1 MKVKYK
7 AWSNTYQYMIGN
19 TEQEY
24 EGKVYQWV
32 AQGQDLTIIPSTGLT
47 NTKDE
52 IIWYG
57 DIYWL
62 AGYGSLVVEELHDV
76 MQVMEAKGE
85 NDLGVYLGNKYEH
98 PDIYEQAGGED

>member
-1 MKVKYK
+1 MEILHK
-7 AWSNTYQYMIGN
+7 AWSNTDQFMIGN
-19 TEQEY
+19 TEQAY
-24 EGKVYQWV
+24 EGQVYQWV

-52 IIWYG
+52 PIWYG

-76 MQVMEAKGE
+76 MQVMEAKWE
-85 NDLGVYLGNKYEH
+85 NDLGTYLGNKYEN
-98 PDIYEQAGGED
+98 PDIYGQVRGEG